1 MLVKLNLTSPSTL
14 HNKVQYQNTCTKS
27 WTRLV
32 ESNEAAEG
40 GVVGY
45 GGKDFEKRNV
55 LS

>member
-1 MLVKLNLTSPSTL
+1 MTTL
-14 HNKVQYQNTCTKS
+14 HQHCDKVQSQNTCTKS
-27 WTRLV
+27 WTRSV

-45 GGKDFEKRNV
+45 GGKDFEKRYV